1 MSKVILS
8 HIAAVSENN
17 VIGFQGDLPWDIPE
31 DLKYFFNKTK
41 HKILIMG
48 RKSFDSLGKALPH
61 RMNIILT
68 RQKDFSDK
76 YKLQKETVF
85 QSQLNKAHLNLEL
98 DKKKSSPTQGSL
110 ENSFENI
117 RVFSNIEEAVKY
129 ASKPIYLEK
138 YGNEIFIAGGAEIYK
153 QTLLSMDRLY
163 ITKIHK
169 SYKGDAFYPD
179 IPKDK
184 FKLLSQSDRKE
195 PVPFS
200 FLVYEKV
207 K

>member
-17 VIGFQGDLPWDIPE
+17 VIGFKGDLPWDIPE

-48 RKSFDSLGKALPH
+48 RKSFDSLGKALPN
-61 RMNIILT
+61 RLNIILT
-68 RQKDFSDK
+68 RQKDFQAKDC
-76 YKLQKETVF
+76 LVF
-85 QSQLNKAHLNLEL
+85 PHFDLAL
-98 DKKKSSPTQGSL
+98 DHASHPTQ
-110 ENSFENI
+110 
-117 RVFSNIEEAVKY
+117 
-129 ASKPIYLEK
+129 LEK
-138 YGNEIFIAGGAEIYK
+138 YGNEIFIGGGAEIYK

-163 ITKIHK
+163 ITRIHK
-169 SYKGDAFYPD
+169 PYKGDAFYPD
-179 IPKDK
+179 IPKNK
-184 FKLLSQSDRKE
+184 FQLVSQSDRKE

-200 FLVYEKV
+200 FLIYEKI